1 MLLWLVLVVTR
12 QEKRVWRIVV
22 ASTFGA
28 VVSTLL
34 LVGKLKYG
42 ILYVSISFLATFCM
56 MILVC
61 KKTRGQ
67 EIMTQTLYFFVLST
81 VFQELLQTIRT
92 VWDMDNMI
100 PALVG
105 TVGLTMGISWFVH
118 KTRRERWEQILYQVE
133 IMDQGKH
140 VEVTALLDT
149 GNCLKD
155 PFSKKPVSIVNKEQ
169 LKELWA
175 MRRPEKSKIIPF
187 YSVGK
192 DGGILYG
199 MEVEGM
205 VIKKGEERIMIQKPI
220 VAVYEGVLSQNKRYQ
235 MILHRELLE

>member
-1 MLLWLVLVVTR
+1 M
-12 QEKRVWRIVV
+12 WRIFI
-22 ASTFGA
+22 ASAFGA

-34 LVGKLKYG
+34 LVSKAKFG
-42 ILYVSISFLATFCM
+42 IVYVSISFLATFYM
-56 MILVC
+56 MFLVC
-61 KKTRGQ
+61 RNKRLQ

-92 VWDMDNMI
+92 VCDIDNMI
-100 PALVG
+100 PALFG
-105 TVGLTMGISWFVH
+105 TVGLIIAISWFVY
-118 KTRRERWEQILYQVE
+118 KTRKEKIGQLLYRVK
-133 IMDQGKH
+133 IMEQGKY
-140 VEVTALLDT
+140 VEVIALLDT

-169 LKELWA
+169 LKEIWEL
-175 MRRPEKSKIIPF
+175 RKPEKSKIIPF

-192 DGGILYG
+192 EGGILQG

-205 VIKKGEERIMIQKPI
+205 VICKGEERIMIQRPI
-220 VAVYEGVLSQNKRYQ
+220 IAVYEGILSQNKRYQ